1 MTSVDQL
8 KTPGPLNRVFRGL
21 SDWLVLGIVSPLVV
35 LQRFD
40 IRRVLLA
47 AILIEVPIQ
56 LDIYLWYRTEIELY
70 NGIGGFNL
78 SLSTGFLAA
87 LYVLWAF
94 DLFRG
99 RSRLDTSRFW
109 TIAPMLFF
117 LLAFGASWIGAY
129 DRQLAFFDFSL
140 VAQAILL
147 AVYVAA
153 SIETVSDV
161 VFVLSCIAAGVLMQ
175 SLLMIGLAISGN
187 SITIATVQMRIDP
200 GGRVGG
206 TVGSPN
212 SAAAYLSLLVPF
224 CLALAITPVNRWV
237 RRLAIAAG
245 VLGTIALVLTQSRG
259 GWIAFGLAGV
269 LLMGYAAA
277 SHRALFR
284 KLIPI
289 VALGACLML
298 PFVGLIAERLTV
310 DDNGS
315 AESRL
320 PLMALATTISLDHPL
335 LGVGPNNFVPT
346 MLRYATVE
354 YTGVWLR
361 VVHNKFLLT
370 FSELGILG
378 LSLFLAALGATVW
391 RGFRIGRMKH
401 VILSPVAAALS
412 AGLVGHMVHMTVD
425 IFNNRP
431 QTTFVWLFVGL
442 MAAISKLTPTVGQ
455 EAQPMPRWPQYRGDS
470 NGFK

>member
-1 MTSVDQL
+1 MTSVPHL
-8 KTPGPLNRVFRGL
+8 RPSGPLNRVFGGAT
-21 SDWLVLGIVSPLVV
+21 DWLVLGIVSPLVV

-56 LDIYLWYRTEIELY
+56 LDVYLWYRTEIELY
-70 NGIGGFNL
+70 NGIGGFNV

-99 RSRLDTSRFW
+99 RSRLDPSRLW
-109 TIAPMLFF
+109 AIAPMLFF
-117 LLAFGASWIGAY
+117 LLAFGASWAGAY
-129 DRQLAFFDFSL
+129 DRQLALFDFSL

-147 AVYVAA
+147 AVYLAA

-161 VFVLSCIAAGVLMQ
+161 VFVLSCIAVGVIMQ
-175 SLLMIGLAISGN
+175 SLLMIGLAVVGK

-212 SAAAYLSLLVPF
+212 SAAAYLSLLIPF
-224 CLALAITPVNRWV
+224 CLALATTPINRLM
-237 RRLAIAAG
+237 RLLALAAG
-245 VLGTIALVLTQSRG
+245 VLGSIALILTRSRG
-259 GWIAFGLAGV
+259 GWIAFGIAVVLFLA
-269 LLMGYAAA
+269 YAAS

-289 VALGACLML
+289 MTLGVCLML
-298 PFVGLIAERLTV
+298 PFAGLIADRLTV

-354 YTGVWLR
+354 YAGVWLR

-378 LSLFLAALGATVW
+378 LSLFLLALGVTVL
-391 RGFRIGRMKH
+391 RGFRIGRMRH

-412 AGLVGHMVHMTVD
+412 AGLIGHMVHMTVD

-442 MAAISKLTPTVGQ
+442 MAAISKLTASVGQ
-455 EAQPMPRWPQYRGDS
+455 SAQPMPRWRQNTGGS
-470 NGFK
+470 KWI

>member
-1 MTSVDQL
+1 MTSVPQL
-8 KTPGPLNRVFRGL
+8 RPPGPLSRVFGGA

-94 DLFRG
+94 DIFRG
-99 RSRLDTSRFW
+99 QSRWEASRLWS
-109 TIAPMLFF
+109 IAPVFFF
-117 LLAFGASWIGAY
+117 LLAFGASWAGAY

-147 AVYVAA
+147 AVYLAA

-161 VFVLSCIAAGVLMQ
+161 VFVLSCIAAGVVMQ
-175 SLLMIGLAISGN
+175 SLLMIGLALMGESL
-187 SITIATVQMRIDP
+187 TVATVQMRVDP

-245 VLGTIALVLTQSRG
+245 ILGPVALILTRSRG
-259 GWIAFGLAGV
+259 GWIAFGIAMILMLAYTAV
-269 LLMGYAAA
+269 

-284 KLIPI
+284 KLIP
-289 VALGACLML
+289 VLALGACMML
-298 PFVGLIAERLTV
+298 PFVGVIADRVTV

-335 LGVGPNNFVPT
+335 LGVGPNNFVPI

-354 YTGVWLR
+354 YAGVWLR

-370 FSELGILG
+370 FSELGLLG
-378 LSLFLAALGATVW
+378 LSLFLFALGITIW
-391 RGFRIGRMKH
+391 RGFRTGRLKH
-401 VILSPVAAALS
+401 MILSPVAVALS
-412 AGLVGHMVHMTVD
+412 AGLIGHMVHMTVD

-442 MAAISKLTPTVGQ
+442 MAAICRLTPSVGPG
-455 EAQPMPRWPQYRGDS
+455 AQPLPRVSRNMGDS
-470 NGFK
+470 KWI